1 MWRLLWGLFRRDRRR
16 WRLIKN
22 IILGEIEN
30 VLDIEIAREV
40 LNRRKDVIRKCV
52 DIINEQ
58 LIILDGFG
66 IKVYDEDK
74 SYLLHEIKNVDDIEC
89 EMDLEYL

>member
-1 MWRLLWGLFRRDRRR
+1 MDKDL
-16 WRLIKN
+16 K
-22 IILGEIEN
+22 N

>member
-1 MWRLLWGLFRRDRRR
+1 MDKDL
-16 WRLIKN
+16 K
-22 IILGEIEN
+22 N

-52 DIINEQ
+52 DVINEQ

-89 EMDLEYL
+89 EMELEYL